1 MAQPPATRPASS
13 APPCFPSWSGGPTRR
28 LAPTLEALA
37 AQPPGLR
44 PGTASQPPPQPP
56 RPNAA
61 RARASTGGHR
71 GGRRSGLP
79 GLRKQAGAHTTYRS
93 RGSLRRQPGS
103 PQTPPKSPPRRHRG
117 RRRPL
122 SVSLS
127 RGTEEELAGPPV
139 PFPPPAHHPVTLWGG
154 GKAPVP
160 AEAAAPFPR
169 NHVGGRRQR
178 PPPPPQR
185 WGARQA
191 ASLVGKAVCR
201 PCPLPHP
208 PPEGREGWA
217 SHRPSAKRRGAGG
230 CGFRLRS
237 PEASL
242 VNSPWAAP
250 AL

>member
-1 MAQPPATRPASS
+1 MAQPPTTRPASS

-44 PGTASQPPPQPP
+44 PGTASRPPPPATPPTPEAERCPGEGEHRRAPGRETKRPP
-56 RPNAA
+56 RPEE
-61 RARASTGGHR
+61 ASR
-71 GGRRSGLP
+71 GS
-79 GLRKQAGAHTTYRS
+79 QTYRS

-103 PQTPPKSPPRRHRG
+103 PQTPPKSPPRRDRG
-117 RRRPL
+117 RPL

-154 GKAPVP
+154 GEAPVP

-185 WGARQA
+185 
-191 ASLVGKAVCR
+191 
-201 PCPLPHP
+201 
-208 PPEGREGWA
+208 
-217 SHRPSAKRRGAGG
+217 
-230 CGFRLRS
+230 
-237 PEASL
+237 
-242 VNSPWAAP
+242 
-250 AL
+250 